1 MKKMFSKVGLLML
14 SAVMVGM
21 LGVSYA
27 GYTDIL
33 TVEGEVST
41 GSMGFEFMDTRKDRD
56 FLIGLETDSGKFRKL
71 DANIDFDG
79 KSLSITDI
87 GPIDFSLFE
96 SGNAK
101 IFIRYSIAAA
111 DGRSVQRA
119 ATIKENDS
127 RSSLGE
133 IPLELISKT
142 PEWSISGKSE
152 DESYGCGSEN
162 EAIDAVP
169 QVVYDLL
176 PDTLGQFRATHTL
189 LPNKKGDRME
199 GVITLDPA
207 DSQEILSARKVELS
221 EFDLPDEVLKE
232 MVGIDQLELSIQGCY
247 GFEIPLVL
255 DQFNAGGE

>member
-1 MKKMFSKVGLLML
+1 MRKMFSKVGLLML

-41 GSMGFEFMDTRKDRD
+41 GSMGFKFVDTRKDRD

-96 SGNAK
+96 NRSAK
-101 IFIRYSIAAA
+101 ILIIYSIAAA
-111 DGRSVQRA
+111 DGQSVQRA
-119 ATIKENDS
+119 AKITEKDK
-127 RSSLGE
+127 RSFLGE
-133 IPLELISKT
+133 IPFKLMSKT
-142 PEWSISGKSE
+142 PEWSISGISE
-152 DESYGCGSEN
+152 DGSYGCGSEN
-162 EAIDAVP
+162 EAI
-169 QVVYDLL
+169 VYDLL

-199 GVITLDPA
+199 GTITLEPA

-221 EFDLPDEVLKE
+221 EFDLPEEVLKE